1 MVQTLVANKHL
12 CQLPLNPCASYPW
25 IVEANPPEVKTSE
38 VKKRAEE
45 IRRRLAK
52 RYPGT
57 AASLCTLN
65 RRNPF
70 ELLVATILA
79 AQCTDERVNQVTPS
93 LFSEYPDPLSMAQA
107 PLEQLEDLVR
117 PTGFYKNKA
126 HNIQELSR
134 SLVAEHGGQVP
145 TTMEELVRLPGV
157 GRKTANV
164 LLSVA
169 FDQPGFPVDTHVKR
183 VAARLGLTANKDP
196 DKIEMDLN
204 AITPPKERGAFSA
217 RLILHGRE
225 TCHAKKPE
233 CDSCILADI
242 CPSAFAVA

>member
-1 MVQTLVANKHL
+1 VKES
-12 CQLPLNPCASYPW
+12 AS
-25 IVEANPPEVKTSE
+25 EL
-38 VKKRAEE
+38 KKRADE
-45 IRRRLAK
+45 IRKRLAK

-93 LFSEYPDPLSMAQA
+93 LFSQYPDPASMAQA
-107 PLEQLEDLVR
+107 PLERLEELVR

-126 HNIQELSR
+126 RNIQELSR
-134 SLVAEHGGQVP
+134 SLVAQYGGEVP
-145 TTMEELVRLPGV
+145 TSMDELVKLPGV

-169 FDQPGFPVDTHVKR
+169 FNEPGFPVDTHVKR
-183 VAARLGLTANKDP
+183 VANRLGLTTNKDP
-196 DKIEMDLN
+196 DKIELDLN
-204 AITPPKERGAFSA
+204 AITPPKERGAFST

-233 CDSCILADI
+233 CDVCILADL
-242 CPSAFAVA
+242 CPSAFSVTN